1 MVKKVFSI
9 DAERLEQGHAEMVG
23 RMRTVQQRADF
34 EFSIDWKNIIQALE
48 KNIVLKSKTDIVEE
62 PAEEEES
69 RIEPAVEEER
79 PPLDVNQ

>member
-9 DAERLEQGHAEMVG
+9 DAERLEQGHAEIG
-23 RMRTVQQRADF
+23 RLRTVQRRADF